1 MGTGP
6 LRGTGIWKFPTGLI
20 DAGEDLPDAA
30 AREVLEETGVQTE
43 FDSVLAF
50 RHGHR
55 GLFGKSDLF
64 FVVRMRLK
72 PGADASALQP
82 QETEI
87 EECQWMPRQEFAK
100 QSADSGTVLLKELST
115 IMEAHL
121 SAEEAD
127 SGHSR
132 AENGGGLGGGGGEAD
147 REDDGSR
154 RHAAAFTAK
163 MLESSRK
170 YGGTSMLYHGKL

>member
-1 MGTGP
+1 
-6 LRGTGIWKFPTGLI
+6 GLI

-30 AREVLEETGVQTE
+30 AREVLEETGVDTE

-82 QETEI
+82 QESEI
-87 EECQWMPRQEFAK
+87 EECQWMPRRLFA
-100 QSADSGTVLLKELST
+100 QQNADSGTVLLRELST

-121 SAEEAD
+121 ASEEGHTQD
-127 SGHSR
+127 SRTASP
-132 AENGGGLGGGGGEAD
+132 GGGGGEGGEGAD
-147 REDDGSR
+147 GERNNGDGGGEARERR

-170 YGGTSMLYHGKL
+170 